1 MYSYE
6 LDKLIENGT
15 VKKVLKLPK
24 NPLYLKGETFWCGY
38 WQKYYTVID
47 ANYTPIMGR
56 NNKIFFRLKE
66 VTVKWSDGKTTT
78 HCTELNPLRDYRIIL
93 N

>member
-1 MYSYE
+1 MYAYE
-6 LDKLIENGT
+6 LNKLIEKGI

-38 WQKYYTVID
+38 WLKYYTVLD
-47 ANYTPIMGR
+47 ASYVPVMGR
-56 NNKIFFRLKE
+56 NNKVFMRLKE
-66 VTVKWSDGKTTT
+66 VKIQWSDGKIST
-78 HCTELNPLRDYRIIL
+78 HCTELDPLRDYRLIL